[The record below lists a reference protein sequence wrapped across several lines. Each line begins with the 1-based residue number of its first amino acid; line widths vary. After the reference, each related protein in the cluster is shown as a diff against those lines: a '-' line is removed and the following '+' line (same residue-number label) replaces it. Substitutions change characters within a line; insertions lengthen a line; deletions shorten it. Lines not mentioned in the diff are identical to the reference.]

1 MLPPKNRLDSKK
13 IRRIYSNGIKYRG
26 EYGMLILERE
36 DLSKEFKIGYMV
48 SKKIGNAVQRN
59 RMTRILREI
68 SQKRLKDIY
77 GYNFL
82 YVAFKYC
89 NTYEILD
96 NEFREQVNKGIKH
109 T

>member
-13 IRRIYSNGIKYRG
+13 IRKIYSNGIKYRG
-26 EYGMLILERE
+26 EYGMLIVERG
-36 DLSKEFKIGYMV
+36 DPSNEFQIGYMV
-48 SKKIGNAVQRN
+48 SKKIGNAVERN
-59 RMTRILREI
+59 RMTRILRDI

-77 GYNFL
+77 GYYFL

-96 NEFREQVNKGIKH
+96 KEFKEQVNKGIKH

>member
-1 MLPPKNRLDSKK
+1 
-13 IRRIYSNGIKYRG
+13 
-26 EYGMLILERE
+26 MLIIEK
-36 DLSKEFKIGYMV
+36 DNSHTEFKIGYMV

-59 RMTRILREI
+59 RMTRILREV
-68 SQKRLKDIY
+68 SRKRLKDVH

-96 NEFREQVNKGIKH
+96 KEFKEQVKKGIKH

>member
-1 MLPPKNRLDSKK
+1 
-13 IRRIYSNGIKYRG
+13 
-26 EYGMLILERE
+26 
-36 DLSKEFKIGYMV
+36 
-48 SKKIGNAVQRN
+48 
-59 RMTRILREI
+59 MTRILRDI

-77 GYNFL
+77 GYYFL

-96 NEFREQVNKGIKH
+96 KEFKEQVNKGIKH